1 MSSLPGPSHTRRLSE
16 DEAHQ
21 VLARA
26 AELDARRPATLSLEQ
41 LWASAAEAGISRDA
55 FTQATAEL
63 EAGKLGPKTI
73 RVALA
78 SGFAT
83 LGRVALAS
91 VVVYLAI
98 VDPNR
103 PIAQLLALACAV
115 FGAYVGVGLI
125 ARWIGRQRQRLAS
138 TQASQ
143 AGETDSVEDNADTSM
158 AARILALQSPAGI
171 AA

>member
-1 MSSLPGPSHTRRLSE
+1 MSNFPEPSHPRRLSE

-26 AELDARRPATLSLEQ
+26 AELDARRPATLSVEQ
-41 LWASAAEAGISRDA
+41 LWASAAEAGISREA

-78 SGFAT
+78 SGLAD

-103 PIAQLLALACAV
+103 PIAQLIGLACAV
-115 FGAYVGVGLI
+115 FGAYVGVGSI
-125 ARWIGRQRQRLAS
+125 ARWIGRQRHRLAS

-143 AGETDSVEDNADTSM
+143 AGETDSVEDNSHNSM
-158 AARILALQSPAGI
+158 AVRVLARQSPAGS